1 MANGVRRVTVSL
13 PPLTLN
19 QLDFVA
25 AQLGVSRSAF
35 ISALLGDI
43 LPPLVPMAKLVKASQ
58 EGSEADS
65 KRYRGEF
72 ASTLDDM
79 VKKLNAGYGE
89 LQDDMFKE

>member
-1 MANGVRRVTVSL
+1 MTTGVRRVTISL

-35 ISALLGDI
+35 ISALLGDV

-58 EGSEADS
+58 EGSEVDS

-79 VKKLNAGYGE
+79 VKKLNAGYEG
-89 LQDDMFKE
+89 LQDDLFKE